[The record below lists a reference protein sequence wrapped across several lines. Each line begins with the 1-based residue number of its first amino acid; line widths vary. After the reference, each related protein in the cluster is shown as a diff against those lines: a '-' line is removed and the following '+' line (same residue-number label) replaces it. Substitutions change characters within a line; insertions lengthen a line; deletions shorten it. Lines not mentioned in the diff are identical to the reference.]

1 MKKIIGIVVVIGF
14 ILLGTSTFTGLNT
27 TSLERE
33 KPTLSL
39 TSSLQQR
46 DAYHMVIIAPSEFS
60 LVLQPLIDHKNNHN
74 IRTILK
80 TTDEIY
86 TEYEGRDNPE
96 RIKYFIKDAVEQWNI
111 CYVLLVG
118 GKEQV
123 PVRYVTVY
131 SSVSELHL
139 DGMTFNPCSIKISTS
154 SPTFISDLYYA
165 DVYDNTGNF
174 CNWDSN
180 NNSVFGEVD
189 GETLIDTVDLFPDV
203 YIGRLLCQTTT
214 DVEIVV
220 NKIITYETTA
230 YGQEWFN
237 NLILCGG
244 DTHPNGFLK
253 ETFFCKAVENKTGVQ
268 SRCAWEGE
276 YMSDLIADI
285 LDTFHSKKY
294 FASGLFGIR
303 AKSLTTKNIN
313 TAINDG
319 AGFLYFNLHGSPDLM
334 LTFLPFNSKYTIPL
348 PYPDGYKI
356 SEVSQLTNGYNFPI
370 VVFLSCSTGDFSEV
384 SSPFAWE
391 FVKHETGGSIA
402 SFAPTTIGLELP
414 GTLAASVWTGKEAI
428 SIFEAYADGK
438 NTLGEIWSESI
449 IRHLE
454 DEVAWSLH
462 EVFDDPVL
470 WMNYLSLEN
479 WMLFGDPSLKIG
491 GYP

>member
-1 MKKIIGIVVVIGF
+1 MKKKVGIVIVIGVM
-14 ILLGTSTFTGLNT
+14 LLGTSTNAGINT
-27 TSLERE
+27 SVVRNTEVTISPEA
-33 KPTLSL
+33 
-39 TSSLQQR
+39 SSLQNNHY
-46 DAYHMVIIAPSEFS
+46 DMVVIAPGIFS
-60 LVLQPLIDHKNNHN
+60 TPLQPLINHKNNHT
-74 IRTILK
+74 ISTILK
-80 TTDEIY
+80 TTETIY

-96 RIKYFIKDAVEQWNI
+96 KIKYFIKDAVEQWNI
-111 CYVLLVG
+111 RYVLLVG

-131 SSVSELHL
+131 SSVGELHL
-139 DGMTFNPCSIKISTS
+139 DGMTFNTFLMKGPTS
-154 SPTFISDLYYA
+154 SPIFITDLYYA
-165 DVYDNTGNF
+165 DVYDDTGNF
-174 CNWDSN
+174 CNWDLN

-189 GETLIDTVDLFPDV
+189 GETSIDTVDLFPDV
-203 YIGRLLCQTTT
+203 YIGRLLCQTTA

-220 NKIITYETTA
+220 NKIITYEMTA

-244 DTHPNGFLK
+244 DTHPNSFLK

-276 YMSDLIADI
+276 YTSDLIADL

-319 AGFLYFNLHGSPDLM
+319 AGFLYFNLHGAPDVM
-334 LTFLPFNSKYTIPL
+334 LTFPPFNSKYTIPL

-356 SEVSQLTNGYNFPI
+356 SEVPQLTNGNNLPI
-370 VVFLSCSTGDFSEV
+370 AVFLSCSTGDFSEV

-391 FVKHETGGSIA
+391 IVKHETGGSIA

-454 DEVAWSLH
+454 DEVAWSLY
-462 EVFDDPVL
+462 EIFDEPVL